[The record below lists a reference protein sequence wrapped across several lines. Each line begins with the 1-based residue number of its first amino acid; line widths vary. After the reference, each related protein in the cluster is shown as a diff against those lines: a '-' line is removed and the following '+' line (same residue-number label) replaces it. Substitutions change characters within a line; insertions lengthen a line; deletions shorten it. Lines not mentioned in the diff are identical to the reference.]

1 MARLAKRTWAS
12 LVLLGIAA
20 VTVSTLAL
28 TGVFFGQQRSQ
39 PTTAHVTPVPEVFG
53 MTKAKAVRT
62 LRAVHLR
69 AAIQFTPHLKGKP
82 SGVVVAALS
91 GGHPISVGGGHS
103 VGVASEGDSV
113 PLIVSR

>member
-1 MARLAKRTWAS
+1 MARVAKRTWAS
-12 LVLLGIAA
+12 LLLLGIAA
-20 VTVSTLAL
+20 VTVATLAL
-28 TGVFFGQQRSQ
+28 TGVFFGQRSQ

-62 LRAVHLR
+62 LRAAHLR
-69 AAIQFTPHLKGKP
+69 QAVQFTPHVKGQP